1 VPFTAVLY
9 TRLLDTMLTGVENS
23 YGARQNPY
31 DQRQAVSP
39 GFNSPE
45 FRQTN
50 HYGEHHAM
58 GGRDDYGM
66 LGDISHSI
74 AKIHHLH
81 SQGQNVELTPLAN
94 AGSQF
99 GATENTMDFLD
110 GVVKPFG
117 QAIDNIE
124 SKHSNLKSLQQASL
138 NSADPSGSSANAQ
151 ATSRTILDAYRN
163 LVQQIRKLKS
173 DPANQPETSKRGI
186 QVARLNTKLKLAME
200 AYQVID
206 RDFENKLREQQAR
219 QMRIVRPD
227 ATEQEVRD
235 AVENGQGPV
244 FAQALMQSDR
254 RGQSQ
259 STMNAVRSR
268 HEDIQKIESQMVE
281 LALLFEEMNNLIVQQ
296 EAAVENIEMK
306 GEEVVENMDKGTEQI
321 GVAIKSARNARK
333 WKWWCLGICGMC
345 IPLKQA
351 FAPLTD
357 SPNSLNCRRYCH
369 CPFNYQAMAN
379 SGTQG

>member
-1 VPFTAVLY
+1 
-9 TRLLDTMLTGVENS
+9 MLTGVENS

-58 GGRDDYGM
+58 GGRDDY
-66 LGDISHSI
+66 
-74 AKIHHLH
+74 
-81 SQGQNVELTPLAN
+81 GQNVELTPLAN

-333 WKWWCLGICGMC
+333 WKWWCLGICVL
-345 IPLKQA
+345 IVAVIVIALLITKPWQTV
-351 FAPLTD
+351 APKARRR
-357 SPNSLNCRRYCH
+357 SLPIQSRRVVSEFTKPIGERIVKVGEGYN
-369 CPFNYQAMAN
+369 PVARRFRRFQ
-379 SGTQG
+379 S